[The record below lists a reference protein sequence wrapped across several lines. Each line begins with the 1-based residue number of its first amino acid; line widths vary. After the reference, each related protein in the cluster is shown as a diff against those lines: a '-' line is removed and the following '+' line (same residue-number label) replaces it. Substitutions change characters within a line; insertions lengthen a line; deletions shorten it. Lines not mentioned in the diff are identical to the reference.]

1 VHVILSD
8 RYPPCF
14 HYFEQQADCSEM
26 QTRRRKGEGN
36 LLLMMCGALKESLAE
51 KLENAEVKPI
61 LHEGNWHVIC
71 RVEDDRA
78 QFYSPGQ
85 ARVQAEFWRSCGQM
99 ILADQ
104 FRAAADRAETRML
117 SARGSWRTP
126 GVIAAVCVC
135 VIAMAAATRH
145 FHGRHPERS
154 AIAGV
159 SSGAVESGD
168 RQLIWKPMDQPSE
181 EDVGGARKNRP
192 SESGAASRDALRPHR
207 VLTVPVRPLA
217 PVVVTEPE
225 MMPLSGGTFAMGS
238 DRDRSEMPVHK
249 VTIKPF
255 EMSKFP
261 ITVGEWNECVAAKVC
276 DYVPAGQ
283 DDGPVA
289 NVSWSDTKQFIAW
302 LVQKTQKNYRLP
314 SEAEWEY
321 AARGGTET
329 EYWWGDRLKVGMA
342 DCKGCGGTY
351 TVRPTNFRSF
361 AANPFGLYDM
371 GGGVDQ
377 WVEDCWHNG
386 YQGAPNDGSPWVEA
400 GCGSHVIR
408 SGSWENDPSYVRAA
422 SRDHYD
428 TEVRYPTHGFR
439 VARSP

>member
-14 HYFEQQADCSEM
+14 HYFEQQGDCPEI

-36 LLLMMCGALKESLAE
+36 LLLMMCGAVKESLAE
-51 KLENAEVKPI
+51 KLENAEVKAI
-61 LHEGNWHVIC
+61 VHEGSWHVVC
-71 RVEDDRA
+71 RVEDDRP
-78 QFYSPGQ
+78 QLYSPGQ
-85 ARVQAEFWRSCGQM
+85 ARVQAEFWGGCGQT

-104 FRAAADRAETRML
+104 FRRSADRAEARML
-117 SARGSWRTP
+117 GARGSWNIP
-126 GVIAAVCVC
+126 GVIALVCLC
-135 VIAMAAATRH
+135 VIAMAAGAWH
-145 FHGRHPERS
+145 FHGRHPGS
-154 AIAGV
+154 VVVGV
-159 SSGAVESGD
+159 SSGAVEVSD
-168 RQLIWKPMDQPSE
+168 RQLIWKPMDQPSGE
-181 EDVGGARKNRP
+181 NVGGVRKNTP
-192 SESGAASRDALRPHR
+192 SQSGEASSPEALPSHR

-217 PVVVTEPE
+217 PMMVTEPE
-225 MMPLSGGTFAMGS
+225 MMPLSGGIFAMGS
-238 DRDRSEMPVHK
+238 DRDGSEMPIHK

-255 EMSKFP
+255 EISKFP
-261 ITVGEWNECVAAKVC
+261 VTVREWTECVAAKVC
-276 DYVPAGQ
+276 EYVPAGE

-289 NVSWSDTKQFIAW
+289 NVSWTDTKQFIAW

-329 EYWWGDRLKVGMA
+329 EYWWGDQLKAGMA

-351 TVRPTNFRSF
+351 TVRPTKVGSF
-361 AANPFGLYDM
+361 ASNPFGLYDM

-386 YQGAPNDGSPWVEA
+386 YQSAPNDGSPWIEA

-428 TEVRYPTHGFR
+428 TEIRYPTHGFR